1 MENNETELYHY
12 GRKGMKWYQNIFS
25 KGRVTG
31 SGKRPMTPREKAKA
45 AKERAKAK
53 AKAAADEEARKHDP
67 KRMTDQELQAA
78 INRRM
83 LENRYNELH
92 PQKVSRGKKF
102 VNDMID
108 KALLPGAIDAGKKF
122 FTDALNKAGA
132 KVLGD
137 KKETDPMD
145 KLRKEAEEWKLKAAI
160 KTNKERVNG
169 ASDTKGKTGD
179 SASDTGA
186 STSNS
191 STDKVHT
198 GTVLGTGTS
207 RRTSGSS
214 TKRSADYY
222 DPIDTDGYTVSRETG
237 MSTYRSNNWGSQA
250 YSNTSSP
257 AGRLLIEAGSSAVN
271 TLMNRLS
278 EDDD

>member
-25 KGRVTG
+25 KGRGTG

-169 ASDTKGKTGD
+169 KSDNENTNNGSTNNGNTNNGSTNNGNTNNGSTNNGNAGSG
-179 SASDTGA
+179 SAKRHVHLS
-186 STSNS
+186 SNLGSMSYS
-191 STDKVHT
+191 ST
-198 GTVLGTGTS
+198 
-207 RRTSGSS
+207 
-214 TKRSADYY
+214 
-222 DPIDTDGYTVSRETG
+222 
-237 MSTYRSNNWGSQA
+237 N
-250 YSNTSSP
+250 SP
-257 AGRLLIEAGSSAVN
+257 AIRQLIEAGYSAVKEF
-271 TLMNRLS
+271 L

>member
-25 KGRVTG
+25 KGRGTG

-53 AKAAADEEARKHDP
+53 AKAASDEEARKHDP
-67 KRMTDQELQAA
+67 KRMTNEELQAA

-102 VNDMID
+102 VEGLVD
-108 KALLPGAIDAGKKF
+108 KVLLPAAIESGKKF
-122 FTDALNKAGA
+122 FQDALNKAGA
-132 KVLGD
+132 KILDDSG
-137 KKETDPMD
+137 
-145 KLRKEAEEWKLKAAI
+145 
-160 KTNKERVNG
+160 KTNDKD
-169 ASDTKGKTGD
+169 SGKTNDKD
-179 SASDTGA
+179 SGKTKDKGSDN
-186 STSNS
+186 STN
-191 STDKVHT
+191 KVHT
-198 GTVLGTGTS
+198 GTVEGTGTS
-207 RRTSGSS
+207 SRKSGKSTS
-214 TKRSADYY
+214 RPANYY
-222 DPIDTDGYTVSRETG
+222 DPIDTDGYAVSSETG
-237 MSTYRSNNWGSQA
+237 MSIYRSNNWGSQA